1 MVLNRLT
8 LSFLITYSQRTLMS
22 FIICLLITAFLCS
35 LPMGL
40 GIGMIMY
47 NTDPRQ
53 HKSGNTGMS
62 NVWRCC
68 GPTAGVLTL
77 VGDSAKAF
85 VTLWM
90 CSSLSDSVFMI
101 GFLCVFFHCYSIYL
115 KGNGGKGVAT
125 ASGVILYFSI
135 EVFFVAIVSW
145 GLLRWRSKKASVASL
160 GTVAITLLHTFF
172 RYDELTFFIFAIS
185 ILICI
190 RHKDNILRLLS
201 KEELHF

>member
-1 MVLNRLT
+1 MH
-8 LSFLITYSQRTLMS
+8 
-22 FIICLLITAFLCS
+22 
-35 LPMGL
+35 
-40 GIGMIMY
+40 

-68 GPTAGVLTL
+68 GPTAGVITL
-77 VGDSAKAF
+77 LGDSTKAI
-85 VTLWM
+85 VALWM
-90 CSSLSDSVFMI
+90 CSSLCESLFVL

-115 KGNGGKGVAT
+115 SGNGGKGVAT

-135 EVFFVAIVSW
+135 ESFLVAIVSW
-145 GLLRWRSKKASVASL
+145 GLIRWRSKKASVASL
-160 GTVAITLLHTFF
+160 GTIIIALLHTFF
-172 RYDELTFFIFAIS
+172 QYNELTFLIFGIS